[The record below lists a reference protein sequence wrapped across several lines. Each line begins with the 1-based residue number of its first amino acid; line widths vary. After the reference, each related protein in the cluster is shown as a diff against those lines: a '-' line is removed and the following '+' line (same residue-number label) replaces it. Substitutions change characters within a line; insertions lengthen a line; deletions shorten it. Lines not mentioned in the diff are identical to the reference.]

1 MSRTILLALLAASAA
16 LGLALAGEPTH
27 PVAPSSTLAPVQFM
41 KAAADLEWKQ
51 GPPSL
56 PPGARAAVLEGDPS
70 KEGFF
75 AMRLKLPAG
84 YAVPPHFHPNVE
96 RLTVIEGTFLLGMA
110 DKVDE
115 AKYRTWSAGSYIS
128 MPPGMPHF
136 AKAKTEVV
144 LQLATIG
151 PWSIVYLN
159 PADDPRAKRPS
170 N

>member
-1 MSRTILLALLAASAA
+1 MSRTILVAFLAAGAG
-16 LGLALAGEPTH
+16 LGLALAADPMQ
-27 PVAPSSTLAPVQFM
+27 PPAPHTMAPVQFM
-41 KAAADLEWKQ
+41 KTAADLEWKE
-51 GPPSL
+51 GPASL
-56 PPGARAAVLEGDPS
+56 PPGARLAILEGDPS

-84 YAVPPHFHPNVE
+84 YAVPPHYHPKIE
-96 RLTVIEGTFLLGMA
+96 RLTVLEGTFLMGMS

-115 AKYRTWSAGSYIS
+115 AKYRSWTPGSYIS

-136 AKAKTEVV
+136 AKAKTDVV
-144 LQLATIG
+144 IQLATDG

-159 PADDPRAKRPS
+159 PADDPRNKRPT